1 MRLRLLS
8 AALLTLAACDS
19 AANGTDEAPV
29 ALAASYRLATT
40 IDLPASAALPADL
53 AAALDLLRGLRDAPG
68 ETIFDLAGQAGVPA
82 VDELRDAL
90 PGALESRVEG
100 WVDDQVRAALAADPE
115 LAAAL
120 DLVVDAADTVLAEIH
135 LASELSGGQ
144 HRLITIG
151 FDVAGT
157 AATFP
162 VDGLPLTT
170 VPASLQVTG
179 GALAVGDHAFG
190 LPVGDLAYRAFSA
203 EVERRAGTDVRG
215 VLADAIDCPAVAAAV
230 ADQCVLGACVGHEDD
245 LLAVCAEGIDYLV
258 AELAARF
265 AEANLDV
272 LRLER
277 GSAPLL
283 DADGDGIAEQLGA
296 GTWAASI
303 DVGAGLRPAPASF
316 VGAAV
321 GL

>member
-19 AANGTDEAPV
+19 ANGTDEAPV

-68 ETIFDLAGQAGVPA
+68 ATIFDLAGQAGVPA

-115 LAAAL
+115 VAAAL

-144 HRLITIG
+144 HRLITVG

-170 VPASLQVTG
+170 VPASLQVSG
-179 GALAVGDHAFG
+179 GALAIGGHAFG
-190 LPVGDLAYRAFSA
+190 LPVGDLAYQAFSA

-215 VLADAIDCPAVAAAV
+215 VLADAIDCPTIAAAV

-245 LLAVCAEGIDYLV
+245 LLAICEDGIDYLV
-258 AELAARF
+258 AELEARF

-277 GSAPLL
+277 GSASLI

-296 GTWAASI
+296 GTWTASV

-316 VGAAV
+316 VG
-321 GL
+321 L